1 MQLKC
6 TLEDSRKKGGK
17 NDNVR
22 KCDQMFQIKAEQIQ
36 GGVKVGNI
44 YYVK

>member
-1 MQLKC
+1 MYTRRFEK
-6 TLEDSRKKGGK
+6 ERGK

-36 GGVKVGNI
+36 GGVKVGNLLC
-44 YYVK
+44 